1 MQDSQLKNL
10 LLETCP
16 VRPGQ
21 EERAWIILRDR
32 LQAQGAPATARNWI
46 HPSAWRGWA
55 VACVAISLIPVVGL
69 FAYLRGERIGLATAD
84 SKSPGIYATAF
95 YSHSAQAQVVW
106 LNGME
111 PVSDKPSYMDPTTAI
126 SDKAKTPE
134 TAHDP
139 NSL

>member
-1 MQDSQLKNL
+1 M
-10 LLETCP
+10 
-16 VRPGQ
+16 
-21 EERAWIILRDR
+21 ALRDR
-32 LQAQGAPATARNWI
+32 LQAKVTPGTAWNWV

-55 VACVAISLIPVVGL
+55 VACIALALLPVVGL
-69 FAYLRGERIGLATAD
+69 FAYIHGEHIGLATAD

-111 PVSDKPSYMDPTTAI
+111 PVSDKPSYMDPTTVI
-126 SDKAKTPE
+126 SDKDKTPE
-134 TAHDP
+134 PAHDP